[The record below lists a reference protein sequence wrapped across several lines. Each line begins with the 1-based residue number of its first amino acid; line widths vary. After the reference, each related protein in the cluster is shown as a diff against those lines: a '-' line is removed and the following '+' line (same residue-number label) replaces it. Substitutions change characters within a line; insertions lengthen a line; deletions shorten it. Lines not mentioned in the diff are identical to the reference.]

1 MQSYQTAWAVGE
13 YDTVVK
19 SVDRG
24 DTWYEVQTGVGGVGQ
39 HWYSVAFYNS
49 THGWIVGAYGK
60 VIYTNGGGETGSWIE
75 QFSDVSQVVG
85 TGTRP
90 AYGAFLYDIQILD
103 GGVALMVGQS
113 GNIRRTYNWGETWEE
128 VEALASYDFLA
139 LHFVTALRGWVVGD
153 CGERIL
159 YTEDGGDTWSWQFP
173 SEFLDDTGQFEQRL
187 LLNDILFISDNV
199 GFAVGRE
206 GRMLRTDH
214 GGIDFS
220 WHYVESCTSYALYS
234 IALDPLSGEGFIVGN
249 ERVTCYSVDN
259 GTDWSYLMVLPGQ
272 GGSLSAVSQW
282 GSDNLAQAAG
292 DFGAIALQGRHL
304 HHLPTSPKPPTS
316 FSTSTTPTFPASTS
330 ALPPPPPPP
339 SPPPPLRLLHLHLLH
354 HLHHHHRHH
363 PLLHLRPPTASPPL
377 PPPPPSPPC
386 PSPPPPM
393 WNHMPGPTTED
404 LHDIALASETEG
416 WIVGEGDTILHSSDG
431 GATWLYGES
440 GIGKPCADC
449 LRYVW
454 YSASFLN
461 STLGWVVGSYGTAIR
476 TSDGGM
482 STWTLLETGVQPTLM
497 LYGVVAVNSSTVF
510 AVGDANT
517 IIRSTDGGNT
527 WVHQNSRTRS
537 MAFKAVYFV
546 NESTGY
552 VVGYNE
558 GDMLSGR
565 ILYTDDAGETW
576 QYQYYQPN
584 HVMNTI
590 VFISDYEGW
599 AAGGQGVFIHTTD
612 GGVTWKQ
619 HRGCSENEVYDLAMD
634 GRTGYG
640 YAVGYEGVICN
651 TEDFGQTWNLQVGP

>member
-1 MQSYQTAWAVGE
+1 MKSMASQQQKGFPILVFLVVVTLPVCDGVSWGWVDSDYVPTNNLFLDIFTMQSYQTAWAVGE

-292 DFGAIALQGRHL
+292 DFG
-304 HHLPTSPKPPTS
+304 
-316 FSTSTTPTFPASTS
+316 
-330 ALPPPPPPP
+330 
-339 SPPPPLRLLHLHLLH
+339 
-354 HLHHHHRHH
+354 
-363 PLLHLRPPTASPPL
+363 
-377 PPPPPSPPC
+377 
-386 PSPPPPM
+386 
-393 WNHMPGPTTED
+393 
-404 LHDIALASETEG
+404 
-416 WIVGEGDTILHSSDG
+416 
-431 GATWLYGES
+431 
-440 GIGKPCADC
+440 
-449 LRYVW
+449 
-454 YSASFLN
+454 
-461 STLGWVVGSYGTAIR
+461 WVVGSYGTAIR

-558 GDMLSGR
+558 
-565 ILYTDDAGETW
+565 
-576 QYQYYQPN
+576 
-584 HVMNTI
+584 
-590 VFISDYEGW
+590 
-599 AAGGQGVFIHTTD
+599 
-612 GGVTWKQ
+612 
-619 HRGCSENEVYDLAMD
+619 
-634 GRTGYG
+634 
-640 YAVGYEGVICN
+640 
-651 TEDFGQTWNLQVGP
+651 